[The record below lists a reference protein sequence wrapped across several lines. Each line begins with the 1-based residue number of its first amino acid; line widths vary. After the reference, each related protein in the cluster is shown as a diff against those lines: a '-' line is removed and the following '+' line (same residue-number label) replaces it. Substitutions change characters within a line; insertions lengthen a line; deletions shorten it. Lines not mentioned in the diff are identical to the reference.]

1 MLSRAKPA
9 IGPGS
14 TTPAKENKKKKQM
27 PKVEDFL
34 NMRDYTGAITLLEVI
49 FKTKKY
55 MGSYFSK
62 VKEKNMQFLDD
73 NMYFIVTNKS
83 H

>member
-49 FKTKKY
+49 LETQKIY

-62 VKEKNMQFLDD
+62 VKDSSRQYVFH
-73 NMYFIVTNKS
+73 S
-83 H
+83 HKQISLK